1 MSILYKTPKPK
12 VEENDKETK
21 PLSTTSST
29 KSFFGGGGTGFFTKS
44 PNIDISKEPLG
55 EYYENRK
62 KIIFG
67 KENII
72 GDEYFISQFLL
83 NSQKKL
89 NKEYNKMTSSGSAF
103 FFDVP
108 HKIYPLCLTIKEN
121 IANFCLIIHLYLA
134 LNKDDKALEIF
145 LLLCKENKKK
155 LEYMYTKLDKYCK
168 KSAPMMIK
176 YTPSIA
182 KMLTTILSCLIKFS
196 VKFCKTNW
204 QNIFFTIYIK
214 TMFILNYRQ
223 IKSSI
228 SLDNKNDI
236 IYNRLYIY
244 TSCLFDSAI
253 FHFYNY
259 YPLEISTKL
268 LQHILEL
275 YNDNND
281 NNDNYREKNY
291 NELII
296 MMKSNFN
303 SGYFYFVD
311 GKYKEAMSSLHSAKE
326 LIADII
332 QYNLNSKEDEK
343 EFLNSLSGYSYL
355 NEERNTLFCLKI
367 YNKRISK
374 LHDKAMNLSQYI
386 KDNMNQQGKKASSFV
401 LGSKKYELKLP
412 LLLEQIKRKI
422 NLEIDLLLCQIEM
435 IKKNYKA
442 AFEQI
447 NLILKSNTIKDDFET
462 KAPVRKKRLG
472 VNKNFK
478 SLKTYQNIRVK
489 PKIEESDDSKGKTD
503 LGDKEYYLIFLLLE
517 KIEHELSTQDM
528 VDEMAFGFRKKT
540 VNLKYNKPLLTM
552 NFTNYTNFKELEKF
566 FIFICSLSLFQLKI
580 LNESQPP
587 YSHKR
592 DDLPIIFTTSFRDSL
607 TYSQRRDLDEIET
620 MSLSRYIIL
629 VDSMKEISPE
639 NLDYKYMKYKIK
651 TTINNDEEENEEEEA
666 DFRLSFDEE
675 EKNKKER
682 KKGRNDGR
690 KNIYEN
696 KGIYSLSSN
705 IINSTNVS
713 GKTNNNNIR
722 RKRTTTKRSLSFDD
736 EFEDENKL
744 DLLIKNIK
752 NKKNEKFLHKFKKRI
767 VEYLYSLNPMERQ
780 FFFKNPNLL
789 EKMTENIRKE
799 INKKELKEKNIFT
812 KDKNIFLKNNENSSY
827 SYSFEVSQKT
837 LNYPNK

>member
-12 VEENDKETK
+12 KEEEKEK
-21 PLSTTSST
+21 ESQPQSTMSSK
-29 KSFFGGGGTGFFTKS
+29 KSFISVGGTGFFSKS
-44 PNIDISKEPLG
+44 PNIDLSKEPLG
-55 EYYENRK
+55 EYYESRK

-67 KENII
+67 NINII
-72 GDEYFISQFLL
+72 KDEYFISQFLL

-89 NKEYNKMTSSGSAF
+89 NNEYNKMTSSKSAF

-121 IANFCLIIHLYLA
+121 ISNFCLIIHLYLT
-134 LNKDDKALEIF
+134 LNKEDKALEIF

-155 LEYMYTKLDKYCK
+155 LEFMYTKLDKYCK
-168 KSAPMMIK
+168 KSAPEMIK

-182 KMLTTILSCLIKFS
+182 KMLTKILSCLIKFS

-214 TMFILNYRQ
+214 TIFILYFRQ
-223 IKSSI
+223 IKPSI

-275 YNDNND
+275 YNDN
-281 NNDNYREKNY
+281 YREKNY

-311 GKYKEAMSSLHSAKE
+311 GKYKEATSNLLSAKE
-326 LIADII
+326 LVSDII
-332 QYNLNSKEDEK
+332 QYNLNSKEDKK
-343 EFLNSLSGYSYL
+343 EFLNDLSGYSYL

-374 LHDKAMNLSQYI
+374 LHDKTMNLSQYI
-386 KDNMNQQGKKASSFV
+386 KENMNQQGKKASSVV

-462 KAPVRKKRLG
+462 KVPLRKKRLG

-478 SLKTYQNIRVK
+478 SLKTYQNIHIK
-489 PKIEESDDSKGKTD
+489 PKIEDSNDTNGKTD
-503 LGDKEYYLIFLLLE
+503 LSDKDNNLIFLLLE
-517 KIEHELSTQDM
+517 KIEHELSKQDM
-528 VDEMAFGFRKKT
+528 DDENPFCRKKT
-540 VNLKYNKPLLTM
+540 VNLKYNKPLLEM
-552 NFTNYTNFKELEKF
+552 NYTNYTNFKELEKF

-587 YSHKR
+587 YSPKR

-607 TYSQRRDLDEIET
+607 TNSQRRDLDELET

-651 TTINNDEEENEEEEA
+651 TTINDEEENEEEEA

-675 EKNKKER
+675 AKNIKER

-696 KGIYSLSSN
+696 KGIFSLSSN
-705 IINSTNVS
+705 VINSTNVT
-713 GKTNNNNIR
+713 GKSTNVR
-722 RKRTTTKRSLSFDD
+722 RKRRTAKRSLSFDD
-736 EFEDENKL
+736 EFEDENKM

-752 NKKNEKFLHKFKKRI
+752 NEKNEKFLHKFKKKI
-767 VEYLYSLNPMERQ
+767 VKYLYSLNPMERQ
-780 FFFKNPNLL
+780 FLFKNPKLL
-789 EKMTENIRKE
+789 GKMTENISKE
-799 INKKELKEKNIFT
+799 INKKELKDNIIFA
-812 KDKNIFLKNNENSSY
+812 KDKNNFMKNNENASY
-827 SYSFEVSQKT
+827 SYTFEVSQKT
-837 LNYPNK
+837 LNLPNK